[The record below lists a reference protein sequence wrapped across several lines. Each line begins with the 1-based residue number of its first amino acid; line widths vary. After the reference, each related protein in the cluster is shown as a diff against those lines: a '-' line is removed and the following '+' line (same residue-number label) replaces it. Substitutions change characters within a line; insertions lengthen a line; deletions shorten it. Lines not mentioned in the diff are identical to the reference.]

1 MVARVCA
8 GVGNGTKTVLCIFF
22 VRKKKRSPVRVDA
35 RTHGEGATSII
46 MPAEY
51 SQPAARP
58 CLTVSSRLHVHSGIL
73 VADSGGGVPM
83 EHFPPGQRPPRFIPS
98 FEWQRVLPG
107 QQVPPGLWIKMDV
120 SSGVTYAK
128 FMGTYHT
135 YPFLPHPRCTRPCSL
150 VFHEVMRSE

>member
-1 MVARVCA
+1 MR
-8 GVGNGTKTVLCIFF
+8 IF
-22 VRKKKRSPVRVDA
+22 
-35 RTHGEGATSII
+35 

-51 SQPAARP
+51 AQPAARP
-58 CLTVSSRLHVHSGIL
+58 SLTLSSRLRGHSGIL
-73 VADSGGGVPM
+73 VADSGGSVPM

-128 FMGTYHT
+128 FMGAYHP
-135 YPFLPHPRCTRPCSL
+135 YPFLTHPRCTRPCSL